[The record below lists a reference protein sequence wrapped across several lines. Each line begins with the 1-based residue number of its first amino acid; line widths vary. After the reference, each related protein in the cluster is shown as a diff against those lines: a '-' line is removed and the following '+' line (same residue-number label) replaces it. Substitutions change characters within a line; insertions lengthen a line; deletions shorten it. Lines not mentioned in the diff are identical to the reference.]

1 MFPAG
6 QTRRLQTGHVRQV
19 PGQLPR
25 PRAPGFLGPRGCAA
39 PGVALL
45 RTRCGMP
52 QRSPHCRAGPAEDRH
67 WLCVAAAIA
76 GIPGTLGTLPK
87 DGGKQIWMGQGR
99 CWVSKKWRGPCR
111 LVVWVGEEGR
121 GSSPEDV
128 GVPPRERGHE
138 NSSKQS
144 CVSSDLSA
152 LLLQG

>member
-1 MFPAG
+1 MFPAE

-25 PRAPGFLGPRGCAA
+25 PSAPGFLGPRGCAA

-52 QRSPHCRAGPAEDRH
+52 QRSPHCRAGPAEARH

-99 CWVSKKWRGPCR
+99 CWVSKKWRALAALWFGLEKR
-111 LVVWVGEEGR
+111 GE
-121 GSSPEDV
+121 
-128 GVPPRERGHE
+128 
-138 NSSKQS
+138 
-144 CVSSDLSA
+144 DLARKMLGFPKGKEAMRIPASRA
-152 LLLQG
+152 V